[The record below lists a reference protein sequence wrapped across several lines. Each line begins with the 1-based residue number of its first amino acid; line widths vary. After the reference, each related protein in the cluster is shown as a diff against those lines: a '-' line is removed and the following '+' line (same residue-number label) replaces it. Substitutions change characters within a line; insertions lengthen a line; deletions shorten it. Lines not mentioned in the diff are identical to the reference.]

1 MRGFPECAIQRNH
14 QFARDNSNAKTRR
27 NSLSLAEI
35 HNGPQV
41 KQSPYAGFVRR
52 WSTTQLH
59 APPTFGACRIAVF
72 LISRANEHH
81 EHEGRPNCAASQE
94 APRSDERTPA
104 STTQFLRK
112 GTHWTTS
119 ASYLKCS
126 KSAKATHGDQ
136 DHVTPCRFEKKFAR
150 TLTNVR
156 PYLFSDVPCR
166 NRKDVRPFNNS
177 RKKRSPETWAAPVRR
192 TEGST
197 KRVRCGLHTA
207 RRPESAQLPKRD
219 EMAASRKYCR
229 AALIS
234 EMRETRTAQHV
245 CVRKIRTN
253 GQTARLLT

>member
-1 MRGFPECAIQRNH
+1 M
-14 QFARDNSNAKTRR
+14 
-27 NSLSLAEI
+27 
-35 HNGPQV
+35 

-81 EHEGRPNCAASQE
+81 EHEGRPNSAASQE

-104 STTQFLRK
+104 PTTLSLHKETPR
-112 GTHWTTS
+112 TTN
-119 ASYLKCS
+119 APHVECS
-126 KSAKATHGDQ
+126 KSATATHRDQ

-150 TLTNVR
+150 TLPNLR
-156 PYLFSDVPCR
+156 PYLFSAVPCR
-166 NRKDVRPFNNS
+166 NLKHVRPFNN
-177 RKKRSPETWAAPVRR
+177 TWAAPVRR

-234 EMRETRTAQHV
+234 EMRETRTAQYV